1 MAEERPEPWLRG
13 TLTEVE
19 PVRRAVLHAL
29 ELAEED
35 VLRWTRDLDD
45 EMLEMKPL
53 GLPSVAFQMRHIARS
68 IDRLLTYAD
77 GLRLS
82 EAQIAALRSEHVAG
96 RSVEELRH
104 QVVEAIRKVRPFA
117 AQFSQEELNELRSV
131 GGAGLPTTLVG
142 LLIHIAEHTQRH
154 VGQLITTAKVAAAL
168 KDAEGS

>member
-1 MAEERPEPWLRG
+1 MVEPWLRG
-13 TLTEVE
+13 TLTEIE

-45 EMLEMKPL
+45 ETLEMEPL

-77 GLRLS
+77 GHGLS
-82 EAQIAALRSEHVAG
+82 DEQMLALRSEHVASASG
-96 RSVEELRH
+96 AELRG
-104 QVVEAIRKVRPFA
+104 QIVEAIAKVRPFA
-117 AQFSQEELNELRSV
+117 MQYSQDQLNEAREV
-131 GGAGLPTTLVG
+131 GRAGLPTTLAG

-154 VGQLITTAKVAAAL
+154 VGQLITTAKVAVAL
-168 KDAEGS
+168 RDAQGS

>member
-1 MAEERPEPWLRG
+1 MAEQQPEPWLRG

-45 EMLEMKPL
+45 ETLEMEPL
-53 GLPSVAFQMRHIARS
+53 GLPSVGFQMRHIARS

-77 GLRLS
+77 GRGLS
-82 EAQIAALRSEHVAG
+82 EEQMLALQSEHIAG
-96 RSVEELRH
+96 TSGDELRR
-104 QVVEAIRKVRPFA
+104 QVVESIAKVRLFA
-117 AQFSQEELNELRSV
+117 LRFLQDQLNETRAVGRS
-131 GGAGLPTTLVG
+131 GLPTTLAG

-154 VGQLITTAKVAAAL
+154 VGQLITTAKIVVAL
-168 KDAEGS
+168 KDAQES

>member
-1 MAEERPEPWLRG
+1 MATVEPWLRG
-13 TLTEVE
+13 TLTDVE

-45 EMLEMKPL
+45 ETLEMEPL

-77 GLRLS
+77 GRGLS
-82 EAQIAALRSEHVAG
+82 EEQMLALQSEDVVG
-96 RSVEELRH
+96 GSGEELRR
-104 QVVEAIRKVRPFA
+104 QVMDAIAEVRPFA
-117 AQFSQEELNELRSV
+117 MRFSQDQLSELRGV
-131 GGAGLPTTLVG
+131 GRAGLPTTVVG

-168 KDAEGS
+168 RDAQDS